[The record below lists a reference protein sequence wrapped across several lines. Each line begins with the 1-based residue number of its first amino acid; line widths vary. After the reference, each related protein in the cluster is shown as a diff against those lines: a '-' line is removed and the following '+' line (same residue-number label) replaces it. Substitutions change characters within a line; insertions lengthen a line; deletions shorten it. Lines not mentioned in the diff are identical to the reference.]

1 MKNYKKRYF
10 IRAAL
15 TALFCFPITPIF
27 VFSQVPG
34 IDEINEATGMVK
46 DDFHSLVPLV
56 MTIGAIAGLIGGIR
70 VYSNWNS
77 GKHHIT
83 AEVIG
88 WFGACI
94 FIQLVAAVMSGLF
107 GV

>member
-15 TALFCFPITPIF
+15 VALFYFPTVPAF
-27 VFSQVPG
+27 VFGQVPG
-34 IDEINEATGMVK
+34 IDEMNEATGMVK

-56 MTIGAIAGLIGGIR
+56 MTIGAITGLIGGIR

-83 AEVIG
+83 PEVVG

-94 FIQLVAAVMSGLF
+94 FIQLVAALMSGLF